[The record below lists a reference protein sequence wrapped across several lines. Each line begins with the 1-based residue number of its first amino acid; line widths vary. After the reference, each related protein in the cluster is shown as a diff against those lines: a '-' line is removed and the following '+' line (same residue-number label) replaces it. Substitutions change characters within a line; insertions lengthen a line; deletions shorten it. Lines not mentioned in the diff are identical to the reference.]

1 MEPGCPEE
9 ILVYRVCILCFK
21 VDLSHE
27 SNCPYSYIIYYID
40 SVIYIYIYIYINSFK
55 SKHCAPIYR
64 NVLLCTKRSIRLNS
78 KIIKYII

>member
-1 MEPGCPEE
+1 MVEPGCPEE

-40 SVIYIYIYIYINSFK
+40 SVIYIYIYILIVLRVNIVLRYIEMYYYVQNEVSD
-55 SKHCAPIYR
+55 
-64 NVLLCTKRSIRLNS
+64 
-78 KIIKYII
+78 